1 MVRVGIYC
9 RVSTDQQVRD
19 GDSIQAQL
27 SALRIYAK
35 EHDYEI
41 AGEYVDDGISGTL
54 LAERDE
60 LQKLLDDVKKKKID
74 LILFTRLDR
83 WFRSIRHYLN
93 TQEVL
98 DKYNVPWRAIW
109 ESFETQTPQGRFMV
123 NQTLSFAQYESETT
137 AIRIRHVFDYKK
149 EQREALSGKVPFGY
163 KIVDKHIIPDPEKA
177 DIARQ
182 VFQTYIETGSI
193 CETLKLMQGHGL
205 PKTQRAFKWMLT
217 NRKYI
222 GEAYGI
228 EGYLEPII
236 DRQTFDTVQH
246 MLKMNVKRT
255 QVRNYVF
262 SGMVWCA
269 DCGRKMTGTSD
280 VKNRHKENTERYKV
294 YRCMY
299 HYRPIPTCSNTRGIN
314 EKKLEKY
321 LVTNLKDLAFADI
334 KVEDKKKAKSYEKQ
348 IKAIEKKM
356 SRLKELYVNELIN
369 LDEYKRDMASY
380 KADIDSFKERLKEY
394 EGGDKT
400 ALKDLV
406 GSRLDEWYWTLTENE
421 KRELWASVID
431 KIYYGSDKNISV
443 IFR

>member
-60 LQKLLDDVKKKKID
+60 LQKLLDDVKQKKVD

-163 KIVDKHIIPDPEKA
+163 KIVDKHIIPDPEKV

-205 PKTQRAFKWMLT
+205 PKNQRALKWMLS
-217 NRKYI
+217 NRKYL

-228 EGYLEPII
+228 EGYMEPLI
-236 DRQTFDTVQH
+236 DKQTFETVQH
-246 MLKMNVKRT
+246 MLSMNVKRT
-255 QVRNYVF
+255 QIRNYVF

-280 VKNRHKENTERYKV
+280 VNKYKGKNERYKV

-299 HYRPIPTCSNTRGIN
+299 HYRPIKTCGNTKGIN

-321 LVTNLKDLAFADI
+321 LVTNLKNLAFADI
-334 KVEDKKKAKSYEKQ
+334 KAEDKRKVKSYEKQ
-348 IKAIEKKM
+348 IATIEKKM

-369 LDEYKRDMASY
+369 LDEYKHDMAAY
-380 KADIDSFKERLKEY
+380 KADIDGFKERLNEY

-406 GSRLDEWYWTLTENE
+406 GSRLDEWYWTLTEDE

>member
-60 LQKLLDDVKKKKID
+60 LQKLLDDVKQRKVD

-182 VFQTYIETGSI
+182 VFETYIETGSI

-205 PKTQRAFKWMLT
+205 PKTQRALKWMLK

-228 EGYLEPII
+228 DGYLEPII

-246 MLKMNVKRT
+246 MLAMNVKRT

-280 VKNRHKENTERYKV
+280 VNKYKGKNERYKV

-299 HYRPIPTCSNTRGIN
+299 HYRPIKTCGNTKGIN

-321 LVTNLKDLAFADI
+321 LVTNLKNLAFADI
-334 KVEDKKKAKSYEKQ
+334 KAEDKRKVKSYEKQ
-348 IKAIEKKM
+348 IASIEKKM

-380 KADIDSFKERLKEY
+380 KADIDSFNERLKEY

-400 ALKDLV
+400 ALKKLV
-406 GSRLDEWYWTLTENE
+406 GGRLDEWYWTLTESE

>member
-163 KIVDKHIIPDPEKA
+163 KIVDKHIIPDPEKV

-246 MLKMNVKRT
+246 MLKMNVKRN
-255 QVRNYVF
+255 QVRNYIF
-262 SGMVWCA
+262 SGMVWCS

-280 VKNRHKENTERYKV
+280 VIKYKGKNERYKV

-299 HYRPIPTCSNTRGIN
+299 HYRPIPTCDNTKGIN

-321 LVTNLKDLAFADI
+321 LVANLKDLAFADI
-334 KVEDKKKAKSYEKQ
+334 KVEDKKKVKSYEKQ
-348 IKAIEKKM
+348 IKAIEKKI

-380 KADIDSFKERLKEY
+380 KADIEGFKQRLEQY

-400 ALKDLV
+400 ALKKLV
-406 GSRLDEWYWTLTENE
+406 GSRLDEWYWTLNESE

>member
-1 MVRVGIYC
+1 MIRAALYA
-9 RVSTDQQVRD
+9 RVSTDIQARE
-19 GDSIQAQL
+19 GDSVQAQI
-27 SALRIYAK
+27 SALKKYASD
-35 EHDYEI
+35 HNYEVV
-41 AGEYVDDGISGTL
+41 GVFTDDGISGTL

-60 LQKLLDDVKKKKID
+60 LQNLLDAVRQRKVD

-93 TQEVL
+93 TQDVL
-98 DKYNVPWRAIW
+98 DKYNVPWKAIW
-109 ESFETQTPQGRFMV
+109 EQFETQTPQGRFMV

-149 EQREALSGKVPFGY
+149 SQHEVLSGKVPFGY
-163 KIVDKHIIPDPEKA
+163 MIRDKHLVPDPEKA

-205 PKTQRAFKWMLT
+205 PKTQRAIKWMLT

-228 EGYLEPII
+228 DGYLEPII

-246 MLKMNVKRT
+246 MLSMNVKRT
-255 QVRNYVF
+255 QIRNYIF
-262 SGMVWCA
+262 SGMVWCS

-280 VKNRHKENTERYKV
+280 VNKYKGKNERYKV

-299 HYRPIPTCSNTRGIN
+299 HYRPIPTCDNTKGIN

-321 LVTNLKDLAFADI
+321 LVANLKNLAFADV
-334 KVEDKKKAKSYEKQ
+334 KAEDKKKVKSYEKQ
-348 IKAIEKKM
+348 IAATEKKM

-380 KADIDSFKERLKEY
+380 KADIEGFKERLKEY

-400 ALKDLV
+400 ALKKLV
-406 GSRLDEWYWTLTENE
+406 GSRLDEWYWTLTEVE